1 MQSPTSELR
10 LSPQGD
16 VELEFCWI
24 RLSLGMKL
32 LQQISRKLVMIAAVG
47 ATCLSLVGC
56 TDFKQQWKK
65 ATDEAAKRKDKFADL
80 TGPWEGTWKSDVN
93 GHEGKL
99 RCLIT
104 KQEDGQ
110 YEFHYWAQ
118 WQKVLSGSFREN
130 YEVVDQKD
138 GSFTFSG
145 EKDLGKM
152 GGKFSHKGT
161 ATAMDLKANYDSEL
175 GDRGVFE
182 LARPAVGGGAE

>member
-1 MQSPTSELR
+1 
-10 LSPQGD
+10 
-16 VELEFCWI
+16 
-24 RLSLGMKL
+24 MKPFRIL
-32 LQQISRKLVMIAAVG
+32 SRKFAIIAAAG

-56 TDFKQQWKK
+56 TDFKEQWRK
-65 ATDEAAKRKDKFADL
+65 ATDEAAKRKGKYADL

-93 GHEGKL
+93 GHNGKL

-104 KQEDGQ
+104 RQDDGT

-130 YEVVDQKD
+130 YEVVDKKD

-152 GGKFSHKGT
+152 GGKFTHKGT
-161 ATAMDLKANYDSEL
+161 AKATSLDATYRSEL
-175 GDRGVFE
+175 GDHGVFE
-182 LARPAVGGGAE
+182 LTRPKLAELPPSKSK